1 MASGAGGLGRGGGK
15 IRTRTI
21 HKGLI
26 KPYMQGRPRH
36 GGMLRRLTESIRNIV
51 PGWLQRYCNTN
62 EDVLGCSADT
72 GEVPR
77 GQENREDERLT
88 QATEESSSTSD
99 GRITPAPTVDNTEEP
114 STTSSAS
121 SHADVSTRP
130 SLHQS
135 HLRFSMLESPALYRR
150 STVSLA
156 LPIGGSGFSFVKK
169 NQHDDNSST
178 TSDFSS
184 RASDKDIAA
193 AKYPSVPP
201 LCSIEPEASPAA
213 PQHIATSSKN
223 PAFNL
228 SAFETYSSSLGNSS
242 ILQTNQFGD
251 SPFYPGKTTYGAASA
266 PAGWSQLQS
275 TPYQAPVRRQMKA
288 KKLNAQSLGVTSLAA
303 RRILQSLEKMSSP
316 LQDAK
321 KIPFAVS
328 SAVNYLDRSDI
339 CSTDFQAKKI
349 KLDSQYPPVKGPLIP
364 KPVSIATNHAVH
376 FKPSVILTHKLR
388 KTYQRIADNY
398 KNNTQYEKSV
408 TPGQNR
414 QQESGFPC
422 PNFSPPTASELS
434 SGIGNGGSKTRQDR
448 THFAATKLPEE
459 KGMKVP
465 VLSKISPPITSSSLA
480 ACSSSSS
487 GTTLSPPSPISSSQP
502 LPNKE
507 KMTSP
512 SRTSSPEIR
521 GSSPVVKLTETDIQS
536 PPSSVPATQA
546 VTSDTTSTSEPVI
559 NTSAQNI
566 TSVSNTSCK
575 KKPDEVCEGLFSQA
589 KPVKEGNV
597 LDFVENTGFIS
608 PKVDPFPAQHTT
620 TSQVVDTKPAI
631 SRFTPSAIGLGESLK
646 GQSSRR
652 RKTCLLRN
660 KVPEKCLV
668 CEAAKLP
675 SRGAAKQ
682 TGSGISNIN
691 GKPTVSASGSG
702 FGHKCNPAVGT
713 WDCDTCLVHNKP
725 EALRCVACDTVK
737 PGIGVKWFL
746 TWPVNSSSP
755 EVRVSSVVVKVT
767 EADIQT
773 PPSSVPAT
781 KAEISDT
788 TSTSD
793 AVINTSAQNITSVSN
808 TNCKKKPDEVCE
820 GLFSQAKS
828 VKEGNVLDFVENPG
842 IISQK
847 VDPFAA
853 QHTTT
858 SQVVDTKPATS
869 SFTPSVIGLG
879 ESLKGQ
885 STRRRKACLLRT
897 SEVVPT
903 KRARGSFTP
912 SVIGL
917 GKSLK
922 VQSSRRRKACL
933 LRTSEVVPTKRARR
947 SFTPSVIGLGESL
960 KGQTTRRRKT
970 CLLRTSQV
978 VDTKPTISS
987 FTPSVIGLGESLK
1000 GQTSRRRKTC
1010 LLRTSQVVDTKPTI
1024 SSFTPSVVG
1033 LGESLKG
1040 QSSRR
1045 RKTRLLRTSQVVDT
1059 KPTISSFTP
1068 SVIGLGESLKG
1079 QTSRRRKT
1087 CLLRT
1092 SQVVDTKPTISSFTP
1107 SVVGLGESLKGQSSR
1122 RRKTRLLRTS
1132 QVVDTK
1138 PAIGSFT
1145 PSVIGLGE
1153 SLKGQSSRHANKE
1166 QMTFPSS
1173 TSSPEFRGSSPV
1185 VKVTEADIQSP
1196 PSSVPA
1202 AKAEISDT
1210 TSTSDPVINTS
1221 AQNINSVNNTS
1232 CKKKPDEVCEG
1243 LFSQVKSVKVGNVL
1257 DFVENTGF
1265 TSPKVDPFPAQ
1276 HTMTGQVVDTKPA
1289 IGSFTPSAIGLEE
1302 SLKGQSSRRRKTC
1315 LLRNKVP
1322 EKCLVCE
1329 AAKLPS
1335 RGAAKQTGSGTS
1347 NINGKPT
1354 VSASGSGFGHKC
1366 NPAVGTWDCD
1376 TCLVHNKPEA
1386 LRCVACDTVKPGI
1399 GVKWFLTWPVNSS
1412 SPEVRVSSVVVKVT
1426 EADIQSPP
1434 SSVPATKAEISD
1446 TTSTS
1451 DAVINTSAQNITS
1464 VSNTSCKKKPDEVCE
1479 GLFSQAKSVKEG
1491 NVLDFV
1497 ENTGFISPKV
1507 DPFPAQHTTTS
1518 QVVDTEPATSSFTPS
1533 VIGLGVSLKGQSS
1546 RRRKS
1551 CLLRTSQV
1559 VDTKPAI
1566 GSFTPSVI
1574 GLGQSL
1580 KGQSS
1585 RHTNKEQMTS
1595 ASRTSSPEFRGS
1607 SPVVKVTEADIQSPP
1622 SSVPATKAEISD
1634 TTSTSDPVINTSDQ
1648 NITSEQNITSQ
1659 VVDTK
1664 PAIGSFTPS
1673 VIGLEESLKGQSSR
1687 RRKTCLLRNKVPE
1700 KCLVCEAAKLPSR
1713 GAAKQTGSG
1722 TSNINGKP
1730 TVSASGSGFGHKCNP
1745 AVGTWDCDTCL
1756 VHNKPE
1762 ALRCVACDTVKPGI
1776 GVKWFLTW
1784 PVNSSSPE
1792 VRVSSVVVKV
1802 TEADIQS
1809 PPSSVPATKAEIS
1822 DTTST
1827 SDAVINTSAQN
1838 ITSVSNTNCKK
1849 KPDEVCEG
1857 LFSQAKSV
1865 KEGNVLD
1872 FVENTGFI
1880 SPKVDPFPAQHTT
1893 TSQVVDT
1900 KPATSSLT
1908 PSVIGLGESLKGQS
1922 SRRRKTC
1929 LLRTSQVVD
1938 TKPATS
1944 SFTPSVIGLGE
1955 SLKGQSSRHTNK
1967 EQMTSASSTSS
1978 PEFQGSSPVVKVTEA
1993 GIQSPPSS
2001 VPATKAE
2008 ISDTTSTS
2016 DPVINTSAQN
2026 INSVSNTSCKKK
2038 PDEVCEGLFSQVKSV
2053 KEGNVLDF
2061 VENTGF
2067 ISPKV
2072 DPFPAQ
2078 HTTTSQVVDTKP
2090 ATSSLTPNVIGL
2102 GESLKGQS
2110 SRRRK
2115 TCLLRTSQ
2123 VVDTKPAIGSFT
2135 PSVIGLGESLKGQS
2149 SRRRKTCLLR
2159 TSQVVDTKPA
2169 IGSFTPS
2176 VIGLGQS
2183 LKGQSSQ
2190 HTNKEQMTFPSST
2203 SSPEFRGS
2211 SPVVKVTEAD
2221 IQSPP
2226 SSVPAAK
2233 AENSDTTS
2241 TSDAVINTSAQN
2253 ITSVS
2258 NTSCK
2263 KKPDE
2268 VCEGL
2273 FSQAKSVKEG
2283 NVLDFVENTGFISP
2297 KVDPFPAQ
2305 HTTTS
2310 QVVDTKPATSSLTPS
2325 VIGLGE
2331 SLKGQSSRRRK
2342 TCLLRTS
2349 QVVDTKPAISSF
2361 TPSVIGLGQ
2370 SLKGQ
2375 SSRHTNKE
2383 QMTFPSSTSSP
2394 EFRGSSL
2401 VVKVTEA
2408 GIQSPPSSVPAAKAE
2423 ISDTTSTSDAVI
2435 NTSAQNITSV
2445 SNTSCKKKP
2454 DEVCEGLFSQAKS
2467 VKEGNVLDFVE
2478 NTGFISPKVDPFPA
2492 QQTTT
2497 SQVVD
2502 TKPATSS
2509 LTPSVIG
2516 LGESLK
2522 GQSSR
2527 RRKSCLLRTS
2537 QVVDTKPAIGS
2548 FTPSVIGLGQS
2559 LKGQSSRHT
2568 NKEQMTFP
2576 SSTSSPEFQGSSP
2589 VVKVT
2594 EADIQSPPSS
2604 VPATKAEISDT
2615 TSTSDPVINTSAQNI
2630 NSVSNTSCKKK
2641 PDEVCEGLFSQVK
2654 SVKEGNVLDFVENT
2668 GFISPKVDP
2677 FPAQHTTT
2685 SQVVDTKP
2693 ATSSLT
2699 PNVIGLGESLKGQ
2712 SSRRRKTCKVPEKC
2726 LVCEAAK
2733 LPSRGAA
2740 KQKCLVCEVT
2750 KMLNRLDL

>member
-99 GRITPAPTVDNTEEP
+99 GRITPAPKVDNTEEP

-135 HLRFSMLESPALYRR
+135 HLQFSMLESPALYRR
-150 STVSLA
+150 STASLA

-288 KKLNAQSLGVTSLAA
+288 KQLNTQSLGVTSLAA

-339 CSTDFQAKKI
+339 YSTDFQAKKI

-422 PNFSPPTASELS
+422 PNFSPPTASGLS

-459 KGMKVP
+459 KGMEVP
-465 VLSKISPPITSSSLA
+465 VLSKISPPITSSSLT

-507 KMTSP
+507 QMTSP
-512 SRTSSPEIR
+512 SGTSSPEIR
-521 GSSPVVKLTETDIQS
+521 GSSPVI
-536 PPSSVPATQA
+536 
-546 VTSDTTSTSEPVI
+546 
-559 NTSAQNI
+559 
-566 TSVSNTSCK
+566 
-575 KKPDEVCEGLFSQA
+575 
-589 KPVKEGNV
+589 
-597 LDFVENTGFIS
+597 
-608 PKVDPFPAQHTT
+608 
-620 TSQVVDTKPAI
+620 
-631 SRFTPSAIGLGESLK
+631 
-646 GQSSRR
+646 
-652 RKTCLLRN
+652 
-660 KVPEKCLV
+660 
-668 CEAAKLP
+668 
-675 SRGAAKQ
+675 
-682 TGSGISNIN
+682 
-691 GKPTVSASGSG
+691 
-702 FGHKCNPAVGT
+702 
-713 WDCDTCLVHNKP
+713 
-725 EALRCVACDTVK
+725 
-737 PGIGVKWFL
+737 
-746 TWPVNSSSP
+746 
-755 EVRVSSVVVKVT
+755 KVT
-767 EADIQT
+767 EADIQS

-793 AVINTSAQNITSVSN
+793 PVINTSAQNITSVSN
-808 TNCKKKPDEVCE
+808 TNCKKKPDEV
-820 GLFSQAKS
+820 F
-828 VKEGNVLDFVENPG
+828 
-842 IISQK
+842 
-847 VDPFAA
+847 
-853 QHTTT
+853 
-858 SQVVDTKPATS
+858 
-869 SFTPSVIGLG
+869 
-879 ESLKGQ
+879 
-885 STRRRKACLLRT
+885 
-897 SEVVPT
+897 
-903 KRARGSFTP
+903 
-912 SVIGL
+912 
-917 GKSLK
+917 
-922 VQSSRRRKACL
+922 
-933 LRTSEVVPTKRARR
+933 
-947 SFTPSVIGLGESL
+947 
-960 KGQTTRRRKT
+960 
-970 CLLRTSQV
+970 
-978 VDTKPTISS
+978 
-987 FTPSVIGLGESLK
+987 
-1000 GQTSRRRKTC
+1000 
-1010 LLRTSQVVDTKPTI
+1010 
-1024 SSFTPSVVG
+1024 
-1033 LGESLKG
+1033 
-1040 QSSRR
+1040 
-1045 RKTRLLRTSQVVDT
+1045 
-1059 KPTISSFTP
+1059 
-1068 SVIGLGESLKG
+1068 
-1079 QTSRRRKT
+1079 
-1087 CLLRT
+1087 
-1092 SQVVDTKPTISSFTP
+1092 
-1107 SVVGLGESLKGQSSR
+1107 
-1122 RRKTRLLRTS
+1122 
-1132 QVVDTK
+1132 
-1138 PAIGSFT
+1138 
-1145 PSVIGLGE
+1145 
-1153 SLKGQSSRHANKE
+1153 
-1166 QMTFPSS
+1166 
-1173 TSSPEFRGSSPV
+1173 
-1185 VKVTEADIQSP
+1185 
-1196 PSSVPA
+1196 
-1202 AKAEISDT
+1202 
-1210 TSTSDPVINTS
+1210 
-1221 AQNINSVNNTS
+1221 
-1232 CKKKPDEVCEG
+1232 EG

-1257 DFVENTGF
+1257 DFVENTSF
-1265 TSPKVDPFPAQ
+1265 TSSKVDPFPAQ
-1276 HTMTGQVVDTKPA
+1276 HTMTSQVVDTKPA
-1289 IGSFTPSAIGLEE
+1289 IGSFTPSVTGLEE
-1302 SLKGQSSRRRKTC
+1302 SLKGQSSWRHKTC
-1315 LLRNKVP
+1315 LLWNKVP

-1347 NINGKPT
+1347 NINGKPN

-1434 SSVPATKAEISD
+1434 SSVPATKAEISETTSTSD
-1446 TTSTS
+1446 AVINTSAQNITSVSKTSCKKKPDEVCEGLFSQVKSVKEGNVLDFVENPGIISPKVDPFAAQHTTTSQVVDTKPATSSFTPSVIGLGESLKGQSSRRRKTCLLWTSEVVPTKRARGSFTPSVIGLGKSLKGQSSRRRKACLLRTSEVVPTKRARRSFTPSVIGLGESLKGQTSRRRKTCLLRTSQAVDTKPTISSFTPSVIGLGESLKDQSSRQRKTCLLRTSQAVDTKPTISSFTPSVIGLGESLKGQTSRRRKTCLLQTSQVVDTTPTISSFTPSVIGLGESLKGQSSRRRKTRLLQTSQVVDTKPPIGSFTPSVTGLGESLKGQSSRHTNKEQMTSASSTSSPEFQGSSPVVKVTEADIQSPPSSVPATKAEISNTTSTSDPVINTSAQNITSVNNTSCKKKPDEVCEGLFSQVKSVKVGNVLDFVENTGFTSSKVDPFPAQHTMTSQVVDTKPATSSLTPSVIGLGESLKGQSSRRRKTCLLRNKVPEKCLVCEAAKLPSRGAAKQTGSGTSNINGKPNVSASGSGFGHKCNPAVGTWDCDTCLVHNKPEALRCVACDTVKPEIGVKWFLTWPVNSSSPEVRVSSVVVKATEADIQSPPSSVPATKAEISETTSTS

-1497 ENTGFISPKV
+1497 ENTGVISPKV

-1518 QVVDTEPATSSFTPS
+1518 QVVDTEPATSSLTPS

-1574 GLGQSL
+1574 GLGESL

-1595 ASRTSSPEFRGS
+1595 ASSTSSPEFRGS
-1607 SPVVKVTEADIQSPP
+1607 SSVVKVTEADIQSPP
-1622 SSVPATKAEISD
+1622 SSVPATKAEISN
-1634 TTSTSDPVINTSDQ
+1634 TTSTSDPVINTSVQ
-1648 NITSEQNITSQ
+1648 NITSVNNTSCKKKPDEVCEGLFSQVKSVKEENVLDFVENTGFTSSKVDPFPAQHTMTSQ

-1673 VIGLEESLKGQSSR
+1673 VTGLEESLKGQSSR

-1730 TVSASGSGFGHKCNP
+1730 NVSASGSGFGHKCNP

-1822 DTTST
+1822 
-1827 SDAVINTSAQN
+1827 
-1838 ITSVSNTNCKK
+1838 
-1849 KPDEVCEG
+1849 E
-1857 LFSQAKSV
+1857 
-1865 KEGNVLD
+1865 
-1872 FVENTGFI
+1872 
-1880 SPKVDPFPAQHTT
+1880 
-1893 TSQVVDT
+1893 
-1900 KPATSSLT
+1900 
-1908 PSVIGLGESLKGQS
+1908 
-1922 SRRRKTC
+1922 
-1929 LLRTSQVVD
+1929 
-1938 TKPATS
+1938 
-1944 SFTPSVIGLGE
+1944 
-1955 SLKGQSSRHTNK
+1955 
-1967 EQMTSASSTSS
+1967 
-1978 PEFQGSSPVVKVTEA
+1978 
-1993 GIQSPPSS
+1993 
-2001 VPATKAE
+2001 
-2008 ISDTTSTS
+2008 
-2016 DPVINTSAQN
+2016 
-2026 INSVSNTSCKKK
+2026 
-2038 PDEVCEGLFSQVKSV
+2038 
-2053 KEGNVLDF
+2053 
-2061 VENTGF
+2061 
-2067 ISPKV
+2067 
-2072 DPFPAQ
+2072 
-2078 HTTTSQVVDTKP
+2078 
-2090 ATSSLTPNVIGL
+2090 
-2102 GESLKGQS
+2102 
-2110 SRRRK
+2110 
-2115 TCLLRTSQ
+2115 
-2123 VVDTKPAIGSFT
+2123 
-2135 PSVIGLGESLKGQS
+2135 
-2149 SRRRKTCLLR
+2149 
-2159 TSQVVDTKPA
+2159 
-2169 IGSFTPS
+2169 
-2176 VIGLGQS
+2176 
-2183 LKGQSSQ
+2183 
-2190 HTNKEQMTFPSST
+2190 
-2203 SSPEFRGS
+2203 
-2211 SPVVKVTEAD
+2211 
-2221 IQSPP
+2221 
-2226 SSVPAAK
+2226 
-2233 AENSDTTS
+2233 TTS

-2273 FSQAKSVKEG
+2273 FSQAKSVKGG
-2283 NVLDFVENTGFISP
+2283 NVLDFVENPGIISP
-2297 KVDPFPAQ
+2297 KVDPFAAQ

-2310 QVVDTKPATSSLTPS
+2310 QVVDTKPATSTFTPS

-2349 QVVDTKPAISSF
+2349 QVVDTKPPIGSFTPSVIGLGVSLKGQSSRRRKSCLLRTSQVDDTKPAIGSF

-2370 SLKGQ
+2370 SLKSQ
-2375 SSRHTNKE
+2375 SSQHTNKE
-2383 QMTFPSSTSSP
+2383 QMTSASSTSSP
-2394 EFRGSSL
+2394 EFQGSSP

-2408 GIQSPPSSVPAAKAE
+2408 DIQSPPSSVPATKAE
-2423 ISDTTSTSDAVI
+2423 ISNTTSTSDPVI
-2435 NTSAQNITSV
+2435 NTSVQNITSV
-2445 SNTSCKKKP
+2445 NNTSCKKKP
-2454 DEVCEGLFSQAKS
+2454 DEVCEGLFSQVKS
-2467 VKEGNVLDFVE
+2467 VKEENVLDFVE

-2492 QQTTT
+2492 QHTTT
-2497 SQVVD
+2497 RQVVD
-2502 TKPATSS
+2502 TEPATSS
-2509 LTPSVIG
+2509 FTPSVIG
-2516 LGESLK
+2516 LGVSLK

-2548 FTPSVIGLGQS
+2548 FTPSVIRLGES
-2559 LKGQSSRHT
+2559 LKGQSSQHT
-2568 NKEQMTFP
+2568 NKEQMTSASSTSSPEFRGSSPVVKVTEADIQSPPSSVPATKAEISDATSTSDPVINTSVQNITSVNNTSCKKKPDEVCEGLFSQVKSVKERNVLDFVENTGFISPKVDPFP
-2576 SSTSSPEFQGSSP
+2576 AQHTTTSQVVDTEPATSSLTPSVIGLGESLKGHSSRRRKTCLLRTSQVDDTKPAIGSFTPSVIGLGQSLKSQSSQHTNKEQMTSASSTSSPEFQGSSP

-2604 VPATKAEISDT
+2604 VPATKAEISDA
-2615 TSTSDPVINTSAQNI
+2615 TSTSDPVINTSVQNI
-2630 NSVSNTSCKKK
+2630 TSVNNTSCKKK

-2654 SVKEGNVLDFVENT
+2654 SVKERNVLDFVENT

-2677 FPAQHTTT
+2677 FPAQHTYYDKAG
-2685 SQVVDTKP
+2685 S
-2693 ATSSLT
+2693 
-2699 PNVIGLGESLKGQ
+2699 
-2712 SSRRRKTCKVPEKC
+2712 
-2726 LVCEAAK
+2726 
-2733 LPSRGAA
+2733 
-2740 KQKCLVCEVT
+2740 
-2750 KMLNRLDL
+2750 